1 MKVLVLDVTTLV
13 FPSAV
18 AVPKSGCSTEQYIN
32 NTNLSL
38 PGTLTVRIGTDSD
51 EFDLGF
57 GSSGVSNITLS
68 PFPSSNFFVICASDN
83 ATVGISSDLVI
94 TFFGTATPIMQSN
107 VAVIQVTVSVVP
119 LPLFAMDNLTEKFSI
134 GLDYWNMTGIPN
146 VNGKLYYFVEETDAN
161 FSSISLAELQG
172 NISQNVFTV
181 QSQSDYLIYLY
192 DAPRD
197 LFLGA
202 IQVNARNTTWI
213 FIRRYFPATNYLFCG
228 YLQTND
234 NSSVSNLT
242 CQKIITGHKSD
253 PIYNI
258 TVYLNKASEG
268 LSESDRQAF
277 LCYWQNRVW
286 TGSIAF
292 FTNLRGERCSSMG
305 FAPLYKYQG

>member
-1 MKVLVLDVTTLV
+1 MV

-18 AVPKSGCSTEQYIN
+18 EVPKSGCSTEQYIN

-57 GSSGVSNITLS
+57 GSSGVNSLTFQ
-68 PFPSSNFFVICASDN
+68 PFPLPNSFVICARDS
-83 ATVGISSDLVI
+83 ATLGSNYDLVI
-94 TFFGTATPIMQSN
+94 SFFGIAAPALQSN
-107 VAVIQVTVSVVP
+107 VAAIQVTVSAVP
-119 LPLFAMDNLTEKFSI
+119 FPFFAMDNLTGKFSL

-172 NISQNVFTV
+172 NISQSVFTV
-181 QSQSDYLIYLY
+181 RSQSDYLTYLY

-213 FIRRYFPATNYLFCG
+213 FVRRYFPATSYLFCG

-258 TVYLNKASEG
+258 TVYLNNASEG

>member
-1 MKVLVLDVTTLV
+1 MNVLVSAVHTLV

-18 AVPKSGCSTEQYIN
+18 SVPKSGCSTVQSVN
-32 NTNLSL
+32 NTNVSL
-38 PGTLTVRIGTDSD
+38 TGNVSAKIGTDRD

-57 GSSGVSNITLS
+57 GSSGVNSLTFQ
-68 PFPSSNFFVICASDN
+68 PFPLPNSFVICARDSVTLGSSYDLL
-83 ATVGISSDLVI
+83 IS
-94 TFFGTATPIMQSN
+94 FFGIAAPALQGN
-107 VAVIQVTVSVVP
+107 VDAIKVTVSTVP
-119 LPLFAMDNLTEKFSI
+119 LPLFSMDNLTGKFSL
-134 GLDYWNMTGIPN
+134 GLDYWNMTGVPN

-161 FSSISLAELQG
+161 SSSISLAELQG

-277 LCYWQNRVW
+277 LCYWQDKVW
-286 TGSIAF
+286 TGSTAF
-292 FTNLRGERCSSMG
+292 FTNLRGERCSSVG
-305 FAPLYKYQG
+305 FTPLYKYQG